1 MDSVIFKKMEYL
13 PKSVDGT
20 DHEALPLFGF
30 AVDEY
35 LAKYDIDP
43 DYAIEHLY
51 IFGAVLEHKDIN
63 DDFFELMLNNIMQG
77 GNGVCMLVFD
87 VNNLNDEEIRRLR
100 GLEGP
105 RGFEELNNCYED
117 RIVFARI

>member
-1 MDSVIFKKMEYL
+1 MDSVIFKKMEMT
-13 PKSVDGT
+13 SSDNGI
-20 DHEALPLFGF
+20 APLFGF

-35 LAKYDIDP
+35 IVKYGVSPDDIKDF
-43 DYAIEHLY
+43 Y
-51 IFGAVLEHKDIN
+51 IFGAVLNSGDVN

-87 VNNLNDEEIRRLR
+87 INNLNDEEIRRLR

-105 RGFEELNNCYED
+105 RGFEEIDDCYED
-117 RIVFARI
+117 RIVFARS